1 MKATIYLNNEVI
13 FSSNKISAKNLEKAE
28 NGLKIKHGC
37 MKMTDI
43 VKKGF
48 KVFTSK

>member
-1 MKATIYLNNEVI
+1 MKATIYLNKEVI
-13 FSSNKISAKNLEKAE
+13 FSSNNISAKNLEKAE

-37 MKMTDI
+37 MLMKER
-43 VKKGF
+43 VEKGF

>member
-1 MKATIYLNNEVI
+1 MKTTIYLNNEII
-13 FSSNKISAKNLEKAE
+13 FSSNKISAKNLEKVE

-37 MKMTDI
+37 MTMRER